1 MDFLLLE
8 FTVFLSAQLLLAHQ
22 AHHSSSMSN
31 MPSSPTRY
39 SSHQTLHFHITSFS
53 IHVCIFHVSFWIY
66 GSYNYLTSGLISPP
80 VCQFQF
86 TSSLWITFCCSFLC
100 PITSVFDAKHHTVYL
115 VQYLL
120 SIQSSKN
127 SGEAETVLTRRQY
140 YTFFSNIIGYL
151 VSTGTVPC
159 FGCAQKCFL
168 SSNPFEWS
176 FLQSQTRASLQTVL
190 LSLTTLFCTNS
201 STWVSL
207 DAQSAQDPISSHVSQ
222 GNKCKFSSLVS
233 HFWEI
238 TTLRCPL
245 GTTASHM
252 ASIT

>member
-1 MDFLLLE
+1 
-8 FTVFLSAQLLLAHQ
+8 
-22 AHHSSSMSN
+22 MSN

-66 GSYNYLTSGLISPP
+66 GNYNYLTSGLISPP
-80 VCQFQF
+80 VCQFQL

-100 PITSVFDAKHHTVYL
+100 PITSVFDAKHHTVSL

-120 SIQSSKN
+120 SIQSCKN

-140 YTFFSNIIGYL
+140 YTFFCNIIGYL

-168 SSNPFEWS
+168 SSNPLSGPFCSLKQELPCRLCCSHSPPS
-176 FLQSQTRASLQTVL
+176 FARTPVPGSPWM
-190 LSLTTLFCTNS
+190 LSLPRIPSPLMSLKATSAS
-201 STWVSL
+201 SVRL
-207 DAQSAQDPISSHVSQ
+207 CPISERSPPF
-222 GNKCKFSSLVS
+222 GALLVPQL
-233 HFWEI
+233 HIW
-238 TTLRCPL
+238 RQ
-245 GTTASHM
+245 
-252 ASIT
+252 